1 MPSSV
6 FTDTYQLL
14 IAKLRTARL
23 AAGLTQAQ
31 AAAKFG
37 RHQSMISKLESGER
51 RVDVVELAELAAMY
65 KISLDWVLSDVT
77 AKYNPK
83 PEKKKAKK

>member
-23 AAGLTQAQ
+23 SAGLTQAQ

-51 RVDVVELAELAAMY
+51 RVDVIELAELASLY
-65 KISLDWVLSDVT
+65 RISLDWVLSDVVK
-77 AKYNPK
+77 KYQP
-83 PEKKKAKK
+83 KAKKSKK

>member
-51 RVDVVELAELAAMY
+51 RVDVIELAELASLY
-65 KISLDWVLSDVT
+65 KISLDWVLSDVVK
-77 AKYNPK
+77 KYQPK
-83 PEKKKAKK
+83 TKKSKA